1 VSDSHHQRAL
11 PTQREPLHVRI
22 FYGGVAVLL
31 LGLVSA
37 AVIYIVAPDDGGAD
51 PAAQI
56 ASGRIYEYNIERIGG
71 MAAVYAARFN
81 RWLAGLW
88 HGRSLAYTVAV
99 LSVAIAL
106 VCFVVA
112 RMVFVRLPIES
123 GDRHRG

>member
-1 VSDSHHQRAL
+1 VSETRHQGAL
-11 PTQREPLHVRI
+11 PTPREPLHVRI
-22 FYGGVAVLL
+22 VYGGAAVLV

-37 AVIYIVAPDDGGAD
+37 AVIYIFAADDGGAD

-56 ASGRIYEYNIERIGG
+56 ASGRVYEYNIERIGG

-112 RMVFVRLPIES
+112 RMVFVRRSIEPDD
-123 GDRHRG
+123 GHQG

>member
-1 VSDSHHQRAL
+1 MSDPHDQGAL
-11 PTQREPLHVRI
+11 PTAREPLHVLI
-22 FYGGVAVLL
+22 LYAGAAVLL
-31 LGLVSA
+31 FGLVSA
-37 AVIYIVAPDDGGAD
+37 AVIYIFAPDDGGAD

-56 ASGRIYEYNIERIGG
+56 ASGRVYEYNIERIGG

-106 VCFVVA
+106 VCFAVA

-123 GDRHRG
+123 DDRRMR

>member
-1 VSDSHHQRAL
+1 VSDPHGQGAL
-11 PTQREPLHVRI
+11 PTPREPLHVLI
-22 FYGGVAVLL
+22 FYSGAAVLL

-37 AVIYIVAPDDGGAD
+37 AVIYIFAPDDGGAD
-51 PAAQI
+51 PAGQI

-112 RMVFVRLPIES
+112 RMVYVRLPIES
-123 GDRHRG
+123 DDRRQG